1 MLSHSNNTSCFDNQQ
16 GIRHSVEFP
25 LQNYTISSIP
35 VNCKYRAEVRVSP
48 DGVLLVDINDTD
60 VNENEFLSE
69 PQDKFHPRQTDF
81 ESVKK
86 NSDEYIQIIEQE
98 MNILVIHT
106 HVIFRPRNAML
117 SLLTT

>member
-16 GIRHSVEFP
+16 RIHHFVGFP
-25 LQNYTISSIP
+25 VLNYTISSIP
-35 VNCKYRAEVRVSP
+35 VNCKYCAEVRVSP
-48 DGVLLVDINDTD
+48 DGVLLVDIDTD
-60 VNENEFLSE
+60 VNENYFLTE

-98 MNILVIHT
+98 MNK
-106 HVIFRPRNAML
+106 
-117 SLLTT
+117 